1 MKTAPFFG
9 KKLRL
14 NKKERSHIHLPLFR
28 QWMMKKACSSSHDV
42 GIGCEKEMCGQKTRE
57 SFLQQ
62 VLQGNYM
69 LTDKELDAVA
79 KMSGQRFPK
88 INRYYSD

>member
-1 MKTAPFFG
+1 MKTAPFFWQKAWAEYEG
-9 KKLRL
+9 KGKQ
-14 NKKERSHIHLPLFR
+14 STHIHLPLFR
-28 QWMMKKACSSSHDV
+28 QWMMKKTCSSSHNV

-62 VLQGNYM
+62 VMQCNCM

-79 KMSGQRFPK
+79 KMSG
-88 INRYYSD
+88 